1 MSLRS
6 IIMVQM
12 YQNQIRVK
20 AMRDE
25 IYLQESDQIKY
36 NS

>member
-1 MSLRS
+1 
-6 IIMVQM
+6 MVRM
-12 YQNQIRVK
+12 YQKQIRVK

-25 IYLQESDQIKY
+25 IYPQESDQIKY

>member
-6 IIMVQM
+6 IIMVHM
-12 YQNQIRVK
+12 YQKQIPLK

-25 IYLQESDQIKY
+25 IYP
-36 NS
+36 

>member
-1 MSLRS
+1 
-6 IIMVQM
+6 MVHM
-12 YQNQIRVK
+12 YQNQIPVK

-25 IYLQESDQIKY
+25 IYRQESDRIKY